1 MSVASV
7 ATAAGNFVLA
17 LSACGAIYAL
27 CANFVL
33 WRFLRGAQPA
43 LLSAPSVTVL
53 KPLHGDEPELY
64 QNLSSLCGQDY
75 PGPVQVVMGA
85 RDADDPALAVAEQ
98 VRQNH
103 PNLDITVIADPAQHG
118 TNRKISSLINMSA
131 QARGEVI
138 VISDSD
144 VRLPREGLSRIV
156 AALQQP
162 GAGLVHC
169 LYRGRPTGSLWST
182 LAAMDI
188 NIRFAASVAVGE
200 ALGAHPCLGPTMALR
215 ADVLQ
220 RIGGLAILADQLAD
234 DYVLGQAVRAAGLK
248 IVSPAMLIDHVF
260 PEKSAREMLVHEL
273 RWARTVRLVQPW
285 GYAGSLITHFLPL
298 ALIGAV
304 LTRFS
309 TLGFDVFIDLLAI
322 RLVQADALNRMMGS
336 ERTRL
341 WLLVPLRDA
350 LSLIVFLGAFLGDRV
365 EWRGARLKVD
375 RDGAMAPS

>member
-103 PNLDITVIADPAQHG
+103 SNLDITVIADPAQHG

>member
-1 MSVASV
+1 MASV

-103 PNLDITVIADPAQHG
+103 SNLDITVIADPAQHG

-138 VISDSD
+138 VISDSASRRGTSSHRR
-144 VRLPREGLSRIV
+144 VRSEPIIRLSASAWTSRMAKRSMKTSKPRVENLVRTAPIRARGRKWVIRLP
-156 AALQQP
+156 A
-162 GAGLVHC
+162 
-169 LYRGRPTGSLWST
+169 
-182 LAAMDI
+182 
-188 NIRFAASVAVGE
+188 
-200 ALGAHPCLGPTMALR
+200 
-215 ADVLQ
+215 
-220 RIGGLAILADQLAD
+220 
-234 DYVLGQAVRAAGLK
+234 
-248 IVSPAMLIDHVF
+248 
-260 PEKSAREMLVHEL
+260 
-273 RWARTVRLVQPW
+273 
-285 GYAGSLITHFLPL
+285 
-298 ALIGAV
+298 
-304 LTRFS
+304 
-309 TLGFDVFIDLLAI
+309 
-322 RLVQADALNRMMGS
+322 
-336 ERTRL
+336 
-341 WLLVPLRDA
+341 
-350 LSLIVFLGAFLGDRV
+350 
-365 EWRGARLKVD
+365 
-375 RDGAMAPS
+375 